1 MEQDEGCWLSSDRN
15 CSERACG
22 LNAAHWMRDAKQMR
36 PQLEQHMN
44 WTQFKGDL
52 KQVGGKFKQQWAKLT
67 DDDLML
73 LEGKK
78 DVFLGKLMER
88 TGLAKDE
95 AEKQLDA
102 FVARLHGDAA

>member
-1 MEQDEGCWLSSDRN
+1 
-15 CSERACG
+15 
-22 LNAAHWMRDAKQMR
+22 
-36 PQLEQHMN
+36 MN

-52 KQVGGKFKQQWAKLT
+52 KQAKGKFKQQWAKLT
-67 DDDLML
+67 DDDLLL

-88 TGLAKDE
+88 TGLARDE

-102 FVARLHGDAA
+102 FTDKLAGEITEPAATLPPQ